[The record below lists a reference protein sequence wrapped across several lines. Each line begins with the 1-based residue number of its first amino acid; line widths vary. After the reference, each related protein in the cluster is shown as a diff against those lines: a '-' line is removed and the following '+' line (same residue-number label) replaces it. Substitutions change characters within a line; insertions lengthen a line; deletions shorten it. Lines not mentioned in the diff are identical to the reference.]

1 MSVIR
6 AMERSYGG
14 RGGVGSVML
23 SKGWDI
29 DMGQGH
35 SRQSRDHEVMRPV
48 CLERKQG
55 DGGKG

>member
-23 SKGWDI
+23 SKGWDM

-35 SRQSRDHEVMRPV
+35 SRQREQRS
-48 CLERKQG
+48 
-55 DGGKG
+55 